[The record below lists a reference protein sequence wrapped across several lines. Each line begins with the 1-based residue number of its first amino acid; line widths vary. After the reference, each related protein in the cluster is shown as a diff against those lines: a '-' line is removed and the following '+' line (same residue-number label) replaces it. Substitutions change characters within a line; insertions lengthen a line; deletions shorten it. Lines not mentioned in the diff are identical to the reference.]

1 MYCQYFGQDWGSPDF
16 NNENGTQRCHL
27 VQTLEKLQ
35 KMAIKQLK
43 TLLQLRFQMSKGM
56 LGFKK
61 ANSSVFKLLV
71 LKISKIY
78 NYKPE

>member
-1 MYCQYFGQDWGSPDF
+1 MSSCSNF
-16 NNENGTQRCHL
+16 RK
-27 VQTLEKLQ
+27 TLEDQ
-35 KMAIKQLK
+35 YEATKQLK